1 MPSTLSERPKMPV
14 HPPDSAGVA
23 ALAICEALLLSL
35 LDRKILPEAEILGIL
50 EDAAAAHTAHPDD
63 GDAELHRA
71 AARLI
76 AGIRIGQI
84 MPRRR

>member
-1 MPSTLSERPKMPV
+1 MHV
-14 HPPDSAGVA
+14 HPPDTAGVA

-35 LDRKILPEAEILGIL
+35 LDRKILPEAEIAGIL
-50 EDAAAAHTAHPDD
+50 EDAAAAHVGHPED

-76 AGIRIGQI
+76 AGISVGQDTL
-84 MPRRR
+84 RRR